1 MARSKSSTQWLKEH
15 FSDPY
20 VKKAKQEGWRSR
32 AAYKLLEI
40 HKKYRLLKP
49 GMTVVDL
56 GAAPGGWTQVV
67 ASLIGGDK
75 SQIIALD
82 ILPMDP
88 FADVMV
94 LQGDFTE
101 AAVHEQLIKILN
113 GKKVD
118 VVLSDMAP
126 NMSGNKSV
134 DQLRT
139 MYLLELAYDFAK
151 KVLSPNG
158 YFLMKAFYGEGFD
171 VFLKQLKMESAEVKV
186 IKPDA
191 SRSRSAECYV
201 LVQGVNGRK
210 NKI

>member
-1 MARSKSSTQWLKEH
+1 MARSKSSARWLKEH
-15 FSDPY
+15 FDDPY
-20 VKKAKQEGWRSR
+20 VQKAQREGWRSR

-40 HKKYRLLKP
+40 QKKRPILKP

-67 ASLIGGDK
+67 AKLLGSA

-82 ILPMDP
+82 ILPMDH
-88 FADVMV
+88 FADVTFI
-94 LQGDFTE
+94 QGDFTE
-101 AAVHEQLIKILN
+101 AAVHEQILQVLN

-118 VVLSDMAP
+118 VVLCDMAP
-126 NMSGNKSV
+126 NMSGNKSS
-134 DQLRT
+134 DQLRM

-151 KVLSPNG
+151 KVLPPKG
-158 YFLMKAFYGEGFD
+158 HFLMKAFYGEGFD
-171 VFLKQLKMESAEVKV
+171 AFLKMLKTECTEVKV

-201 LVQGVNGRK
+201 LVQGVNKREK
-210 NKI
+210 PL